1 MPSFRP
7 HRCHWPPMRIDAGS
21 RSGGARLS
29 WSTISTSA
37 AFAGHASRP
46 HQRIG
51 PVSAVPPSLPS
62 LRRGPRRAERND
74 GSGGQRFRAMCGVD
88 LILTMRRVCDGSTTS
103 NGCELLGVVSWSAEV
118 GCTVKRERTPR
129 PAAREPGCFVA
140 ASGCYSLEVTVR
152 CIPSSRSWTV
162 LGVPL
167 GTIRALYR
175 LRMRLTRNSRMRL
188 TRNSNGAEQ

>member
-1 MPSFRP
+1 M
-7 HRCHWPPMRIDAGS
+7 
-21 RSGGARLS
+21 
-29 WSTISTSA
+29 T
-37 AFAGHASRP
+37 
-46 HQRIG
+46 
-51 PVSAVPPSLPS
+51 
-62 LRRGPRRAERND
+62 
-74 GSGGQRFRAMCGVD
+74 
-88 LILTMRRVCDGSTTS
+88 LTMRRVCDGSTTS

-152 CIPSSRSWTV
+152 CIPVPDRGQFW
-162 LGVPL
+162 GVPL